1 MKSYLSKLG
10 VLLFGAM
17 FAVAACQDYDEEI
30 RKVNDKLTA
39 DKAELTEI
47 TEELDKAIAALEEKH
62 DADLAK
68 VNADLKGLAVELA
81 AAEKALEDAY
91 KAADADL
98 KKGYEDA
105 DKDLQAKINK
115 AVEDANAAIAGL
127 QAALDAAKAELKKGY
142 EDADAALRTEV
153 LAYVDNKVAALK
165 SELQTLIDVKVA
177 ELQAYD
183 AALQAQITAEAK
195 AREDGDKKL
204 ADELKAAIAKAESDL
219 AAAKAQ
225 IALDLKA
232 AQDELE
238 AADAALQAQ
247 IDALVADVE
256 ANEAAISQ
264 LQQDLAAAKEELQDA
279 IDAEEEARING
290 DAETLAAA
298 KAYTDEELADAV
310 AALTEK
316 HNADINEV
324 KGLIESARAALQAAI
339 DAEEAARKAADADL
353 QAAIDAEEA
362 AREAAD
368 STLAASIESLRG
380 ELEEYIDKT
389 DKKIAALEAADETLQ
404 QNIDKV
410 AEDLEA
416 FKEKAAEIYATK
428 DELSAEKARLDELYQ
443 HVTDIKHDVA
453 NEFQGVL
460 ATIETLNKKLQG
472 LEVDVEALMG
482 RIQSLV
488 FAPDYTRHVALIDY
502 AVVPATTTT
511 KEDGETEQAE
521 DLILPKL
528 SLIRYK
534 VNAVEAAAEAEK
546 LAAAWAASET
556 PILSYTLESVAQT
569 RAAVEGDEE
578 LVIHNVE
585 AEGEYLHVWVTAENF
600 PENFYYSSPNDRIE
614 AAYYAASLRYSDGN
628 NERATEYVNIAA
640 IDEPMTI
647 EVMIQH
653 VEEGDPMLEYD
664 VVDTALLAVNDVDTV
679 LAVLEG
685 YEPVLVSEGAPLTEK
700 ELALLPSTEIL
711 FKEVREYTDNAKTDK
726 CIDDESFK
734 FTGEDMTETVQL
746 AAALDKD
753 YVGELLDVA
762 RTYSFGP
769 SVATA
774 TYTVKL
780 TAERRETTIVP
791 EVASIDWT
799 LQRALDLGDKTA
811 PYSKTLTVPAKY
823 EFSYNLNNV
832 FNSADLIQPLVTKV
846 TCNGKP
852 TSAWV
857 GLTNYE
863 GTAPNFTVL
872 CNLHNYEFPAAGE
885 KPNVYRVEWQ
895 ATLGDY
901 LFVVA
906 DVEIT
911 LNPRPETVKIEREV
925 ALELVPGQTYFDGP
939 EALVADAYEELG
951 VENAGFNET
960 NLAKVNDVMLAV
972 LNDNKP
978 FVNKP
983 SYETNLN
990 FQVDANVD
998 NSFVR
1003 LYNEQIAKN
1012 ILNPEGYVFERT
1024 INTWFGVDFV
1034 YTITA
1039 KPELPENYLI
1049 PSEDF
1054 MTTDENDVKYVEVF
1068 GKINSEGVYTIDLAD
1083 LGKYLGVT
1091 IGEGDDKDAVLEH
1104 ELDVIFDIDEKF
1116 EVKLAADTVAV
1127 TPLANPVPEKFSG
1140 TLNFAELENDKAVVD
1155 WDQYAGTVV
1164 DVKASLLAENTYI
1177 LDELDF
1183 QLRTKD
1189 PLTFEFG
1196 DTVRVTRVPG
1206 LSASAKVYENV
1217 VLTSSVEP
1225 SWANLVNQNA
1235 ATLQEI
1241 FANSHADKT
1250 YGIKPEVS
1258 IWGVYTDEAMT
1269 VPYSDQKW
1277 TADNLNGT
1285 ITLHAD
1291 DGQLLYPL
1299 YAKATLSFT
1308 HNIHGACTAK
1318 KDIIVVFEPS
1328 EEAKVMMNK
1337 FTNGGEIKLEENL
1350 LLTQPLVIDN
1360 PNAVVTLDLGGRTIQ
1375 NITREPGSEQYALRV
1390 KQGILIIKGEGT
1402 VDGGSGCLYN
1412 IALRVDGGAV
1422 AYVEGGYFK
1431 VGADQ
1436 DGDENH
1442 AVYAADGGQV
1452 YISGGKFQSAPKKGS
1467 VPAVYTTLNLK
1478 DGTGAKIEVT
1488 GGEFV
1493 NFNPADNVSEGPNT
1507 NFVKTGY
1514 KAVLKPYSTTDY
1526 IVVAE

>member
-68 VNADLKGLAVELA
+68 VNADLKGLADELA
-81 AAEKALEDAY
+81 AAEKALEEAY

-115 AVEDANAAIAGL
+115 AVEDATAAIAGL
-127 QAALDAAKAELKKGY
+127 QSALDAAKVELKKGY

-165 SELQTLIDVKVA
+165 SELQTLIDAKVA
-177 ELQAYD
+177 ELKAAD
-183 AALQAQITAEAK
+183 AALADAIKAEQA
-195 AREDGDKKL
+195 AREAGDKKL
-204 ADELKAAIAKAESDL
+204 ADELKAAKEEAAKNLADAKAE
-219 AAAKAQ
+219 
-225 IALDLKA
+225 IAENLKA
-232 AQDELE
+232 AKDELL
-238 AADAALQAQ
+238 AADAALKAQ
-247 IDALVADVE
+247 IEEVAADVAKNAE
-256 ANEAAISQ
+256 KIAE
-264 LQQDLAAAKEELQDA
+264 LADELKAAKEELQGA
-279 IDAEEEARING
+279 IDAEEEARISG
-290 DAETLAAA
+290 DAQTLEDA
-298 KAYTDEELADAV
+298 KAYTNEKLADAI
-310 AALTEK
+310 ATLTEK
-316 HNADINEV
+316 HDAEIAEV
-324 KGLIESARAALQAAI
+324 KGLIESAKAALQAAI
-339 DAEEAARKAADADL
+339 TAEETARKAADVDLQAAIEAEEAARSV
-353 QAAIDAEEA
+353 
-362 AREAAD
+362 AD

-380 ELEEYIDKT
+380 ELEDYIEKT
-389 DKKIAALEAADETLQ
+389 DKKIAALEDADKTLQ
-404 QNIDKV
+404 DNIDKV
-410 AEDLEA
+410 AAALDE
-416 FKEKAAEIYATK
+416 FKKKADEIYATK
-428 DELSAEKARLDELYQ
+428 EELSAEKARLDELYQ

-460 ATIETLNKKLQG
+460 ATIENLNKRLQG

-502 AVVPATTTT
+502 AVVPST
-511 KEDGETEQAE
+511 KADTAVK

-569 RAAVEGDEE
+569 RAAVEGEEE

-600 PENFYYSSPNDRIE
+600 PKNFYYSSPNGTIE

-664 VVDTALLAVNDVDTV
+664 VVDTALLAVNDVDTI

-685 YEPVLVSEGAPLTEK
+685 YEPVLVSGGAPLTEK

-711 FKEVREYTDNAKTDK
+711 FKEVRDYTDNAKTDK
-726 CIDDESFK
+726 CIDDNSFK
-734 FTGEDMTETVQL
+734 FTGKDMTETVQL
-746 AAALDKD
+746 AAALNKD

-774 TYTVKL
+774 TYTVRL

-832 FNSADLIQPLVTKV
+832 FNSADLIHPLVTKV

-852 TSAWV
+852 TTAWV

-872 CNLHNYEFPAAGE
+872 CNLHNYEFPAPGE

-911 LNPRPETVKIEREV
+911 LNPRPETVEIEREV
-925 ALELVPGQTYFDGP
+925 ALELVPGTTYFDGV

-951 VENAGFNET
+951 VKNAGFNET

-1024 INTWFGVDFV
+1024 IDTWFGVDFV

-1039 KPELPENYLI
+1039 KPELPKNYLI

-1054 MTTDENDVKYVEVF
+1054 MTADENGVKYVEVF

-1269 VPYSDQKW
+1269 VPYSEQKW
-1277 TADNLNGT
+1277 TPDNLNGT

-1375 NITREPGSEQYALRV
+1375 NITRERDSEQYALRV
-1390 KQGILIIKGEGT
+1390 KQGTLIIKGEGT

-1436 DGDENH
+1436 DGDQNH

-1493 NFNPADNVSEGPNT
+1493 NFNPADNVSEGPGT

-1514 KAVLKPYSTTDY
+1514 KAILKQYSTTDY

>member
-68 VNADLKGLAVELA
+68 VNADLKGLADELA
-81 AAEKALEDAY
+81 AAEKALEEAY

-115 AVEDANAAIAGL
+115 AVEDATAAIAGL
-127 QAALDAAKAELKKGY
+127 QSALDAAKVELKKGY
-142 EDADAALRTEV
+142 EDADAALRTDV

-165 SELQTLIDVKVA
+165 SELQTLIDAKVA
-177 ELQAYD
+177 ELKAAD
-183 AALQAQITAEAK
+183 AALDNAIKAEQA
-195 AREDGDKKL
+195 AREAGDNKL
-204 ADELKAAIAKAESDL
+204 ADELKAAKEEAAKALADAKAEI
-219 AAAKAQ
+219 AAN
-225 IALDLKA
+225 LKA
-232 AQDELE
+232 AKDELLD
-238 AADAALQAQ
+238 ADAALRAQ
-247 IDALVADVE
+247 IEKVAEDVAKNAE
-256 ANEAAISQ
+256 AIAK
-264 LQQDLAAAKEELQDA
+264 LQEDLAAAKEELQDA

-310 AALTEK
+310 ATLTEK
-316 HNADINEV
+316 HNADIAEV
-324 KGLIESARAALQAAI
+324 KGLIESAKAALQAAI
-339 DAEEAARKAADADL
+339 TAEENARKAADADL

-362 AREAAD
+362 ARSAAD
-368 STLAASIESLRG
+368 STLTASIESLRG
-380 ELEEYIDKT
+380 ELEDYIDKT
-389 DKKIAALEAADETLQ
+389 DKKIVALEDADKTLQ
-404 QNIDKV
+404 KNIDKV

-416 FKEKAAEIYATK
+416 FKKKVDEIYATK
-428 DELSAEKARLDELYQ
+428 EDLSTEKVRLNELYQ
-443 HVTDIKHDVA
+443 QVADIKADVYKQL
-453 NEFQGVL
+453 EDLKVK
-460 ATIETLNKKLQG
+460 ISDLNKRLQG

-502 AVVPATTTT
+502 AVVPSN
-511 KEDGETEQAE
+511 QADTAVK

-556 PILSYTLESVAQT
+556 AILSYTLESVAQT
-569 RAAVEGDEE
+569 RAAVEGEEE

-585 AEGEYLHVWVTAENF
+585 AEGEYLYVWVTAENF
-600 PENFYYSSPNDRIE
+600 PKNFYNSTTNGRIE

-640 IDEPMTI
+640 VD
-647 EVMIQH
+647 
-653 VEEGDPMLEYD
+653 DPMRIT
-664 VVDTALLAVNDVDTV
+664 VQV
-679 LAVLEG
+679 LANEDPTDYHLEEQTLG
-685 YEPVLVSEGAPLTEK
+685 VNETETVIDILKGVVPVLVGNGEVLTEE
-700 ELALLPSTEIL
+700 ELDAMFPTHEIT
-711 FKEVREYTDNAKTDK
+711 FEEERSYFDNADTESG
-726 CIDDESFK
+726 CISDESFK
-734 FTGEDMTETVQL
+734 FTGEGQTDTAQL
-746 AAALDKD
+746 AEALTKTS
-753 YVGELLDVA
+753 VGESLVVE
-762 RTYSFGP
+762 RTYTFGP
-769 SVATA
+769 SVARA
-774 TYTVKL
+774 TSILTL
-780 TAERRETTIVP
+780 TAEKRVTTIVP
-791 EVASIDWT
+791 DVASIDWT

-832 FNSADLIQPLVTKV
+832 FNSSDLIHPLVTKV

-852 TSAWV
+852 TTAGV

-872 CNLHNYEFPAAGE
+872 CNLNNYEFPAPGE
-885 KPNVYRVEWQ
+885 EPNVYRVEWQ

-911 LNPRPETVKIEREV
+911 LNPRPETVEIEREV
-925 ALELVPGQTYFDGP
+925 ALELVPGTTRFEGV

-951 VENAGFNET
+951 VKNAGFNET

-998 NSFVR
+998 NSFVC

-1024 INTWFGVDFV
+1024 IDTWFGVDFV

-1039 KPELPENYLI
+1039 KPELPKNYLI

-1054 MTTDENDVKYVEVF
+1054 MTADENGVKYVEVF

-1269 VPYSDQKW
+1269 VPYSEQKW
-1277 TADNLNGT
+1277 TPDNLNGT

-1375 NITREPGSEQYALRV
+1375 NITRERDSEQYALRV
-1390 KQGILIIKGEGT
+1390 KQGTLIIKGEGT

-1436 DGDENH
+1436 DGDQNH

-1493 NFNPADNVSEGPNT
+1493 NFNPADNVSEGPGT
-1507 NFVKTGY
+1507 NFVKAGY
-1514 KAVLKPYSTTDY
+1514 KAILKHHAIFSAQAIYFLSPVTL
-1526 IVVAE
+1526 

>member
-68 VNADLKGLAVELA
+68 VNADLKGLAEELA
-81 AAEKALEDAY
+81 AAEKALEEAY

-115 AVEDANAAIAGL
+115 AVEDATAAIAGL
-127 QAALDAAKAELKKGY
+127 QSALDAAKVELKKGY

-165 SELQTLIDVKVA
+165 SELQTLIDAKVA
-177 ELQAYD
+177 ELKAAD
-183 AALQAQITAEAK
+183 AALADAIKAEQA
-195 AREDGDKKL
+195 AREAGDTKL
-204 ADELKAAIAKAESDL
+204 ADELKAAKEEAAKNL
-219 AAAKAQ
+219 AAAKAE
-225 IALDLKA
+225 IAANLKA
-232 AQDELE
+232 AKDELL
-238 AADAALQAQ
+238 AADAALKAQ
-247 IDALVADVE
+247 IEKVAEDVAKNAE
-256 ANEAAISQ
+256 AIAE
-264 LQQDLAAAKEELQDA
+264 LADELKAAKEELQEA

-290 DAETLAAA
+290 DAETLASA
-298 KAYTDEELADAV
+298 KAYSDEKLADAV

-316 HNADINEV
+316 HNTDIAEV
-324 KGLIESARAALQAAI
+324 KGLIESAKEALQAAI
-339 DAEEAARKAADADL
+339 TAEENARKAADADL

-362 AREAAD
+362 ARSAAD
-368 STLAASIESLRG
+368 STLTASIESLRG
-380 ELEEYIDKT
+380 ELEDYIEKT
-389 DKKIAALEAADETLQ
+389 DKKIAALEDADKTLQ
-404 QNIDKV
+404 KNIDKV

-416 FKEKAAEIYATK
+416 FKKAVDEIYATK
-428 DELSAEKARLDELYQ
+428 EDLTTEKVRLNELYQ
-443 HVTDIKHDVA
+443 QVADIKADVYKQLEELKDKI
-453 NEFQGVL
+453 ND
-460 ATIETLNKKLQG
+460 LNKRLQG

-502 AVVPATTTT
+502 AVVPST
-511 KEDGETEQAE
+511 KADTAVK

-556 PILSYTLESVAQT
+556 AILSYTLESVAQT
-569 RAAVEGDEE
+569 RAAVEGEEE

-600 PENFYYSSPNDRIE
+600 PKNFYNSSTNGRIE

-640 IDEPMTI
+640 VDEPMYIT
-647 EVMIQH
+647 VQ
-653 VEEGDPMLEYD
+653 
-664 VVDTALLAVNDVDTV
+664 V
-679 LAVLEG
+679 LANEDPTDDHLEEQTLG
-685 YEPVLVSEGAPLTEK
+685 VNETETVIDILKGVVPVLVGNGEVLTEE
-700 ELALLPSTEIL
+700 ELDAMFPTHEIT
-711 FKEVREYTDNAKTDK
+711 FEEERSYFDNADESG
-726 CIDDESFK
+726 CISDESFK
-734 FTGEDMTETVQL
+734 FTVEGQTDTAQL
-746 AAALDKD
+746 AEALTKTS
-753 YVGELLDVA
+753 VGESLVVE
-762 RTYSFGP
+762 RTYTFGP
-769 SVATA
+769 SVAKA
-774 TYTVKL
+774 TSILTL
-780 TAERRETTIVP
+780 TAEKRVTTIVP
-791 EVASIDWT
+791 DVASIDWT

-832 FNSADLIQPLVTKV
+832 FNSSDLIHPLVTKV

-852 TSAWV
+852 TTAWV

-872 CNLHNYEFPAAGE
+872 CNLNNYEFPAAGE
-885 KPNVYRVEWQ
+885 EPNVYRVEWQ

-911 LNPRPETVKIEREV
+911 LNPRPETVEIEREV
-925 ALELVPGQTYFDGP
+925 ALELVPGTTYFDGV

-1024 INTWFGVDFV
+1024 IDTWFGVDFV

-1039 KPELPENYLI
+1039 KPELPKNYLI

-1054 MTTDENDVKYVEVF
+1054 MTADENGVKYVEVF

-1269 VPYSDQKW
+1269 VPYSEQKW
-1277 TADNLNGT
+1277 TPDNLNGT

-1375 NITREPGSEQYALRV
+1375 NITRERDSEQYALRV
-1390 KQGILIIKGEGT
+1390 KQGTLIIKGEGT

-1436 DGDENH
+1436 DGDQNH

-1493 NFNPADNVSEGPNT
+1493 NFNPADNVSEGPGT

-1514 KAVLKPYSTTDY
+1514 KAILKQYSTTDY

>member
-68 VNADLKGLAVELA
+68 VNADLKGLADELA

-115 AVEDANAAIAGL
+115 AVEDATAAISGL

-183 AALQAQITAEAK
+183 AALQAQITAEAA
-195 AREDGDKKL
+195 AREAGDKKL
-204 ADELKAAIAKAESDL
+204 ADELKAAKEEAAKALADAKAEI
-219 AAAKAQ
+219 AAN
-225 IALDLKA
+225 LKA
-232 AQDELE
+232 AKDELE
-238 AADAALQAQ
+238 ATDAALQAQ
-247 IDALVADVE
+247 IDKLAEDVAKNAEDI
-256 ANEAAISQ
+256 AK
-264 LQQDLAAAKEELQDA
+264 LQEDLAAAKEELQDA

-339 DAEEAARKAADADL
+339 DAEETARKAADADL

-502 AVVPATTTT
+502 AVVPST
-511 KEDGETEQAE
+511 KAGTAVK

-600 PENFYYSSPNDRIE
+600 PENFYYSSPNGTIE
-614 AAYYAASLRYSDGN
+614 AAYYATSLRYSDGN

-640 IDEPMTI
+640 VDEPMIITVQVLVD
-647 EVMIQH
+647 EDPRAEY
-653 VEEGDPMLEYD
+653 VETQTLGVNETETVIDILKG
-664 VVDTALLAVNDVDTV
+664 VV
-679 LAVLEG
+679 
-685 YEPVLVSEGAPLTEK
+685 PVLVGNGEVLTEE
-700 ELALLPSTEIL
+700 ELDAMFPTHEIT
-711 FKEVREYTDNAKTDK
+711 FEEEHSYFDNADTESG
-726 CIDDESFK
+726 CISDESFK
-734 FTGEDMTETVQL
+734 FTGEGQTDTAQL
-746 AAALDKD
+746 VEALTKTS
-753 YVGELLDVA
+753 VGESLVVD
-762 RTYSFGP
+762 RTYTFGP

-774 TYTVKL
+774 TSILTL
-780 TAERRETTIVP
+780 TAEKRTTTIVP

-832 FNSADLIQPLVTKV
+832 FNSSDLIPPLVTKV

-852 TSAWV
+852 TTAWV

-885 KPNVYRVEWQ
+885 EPNVYRVEWQ

-906 DVEIT
+906 DLEIT

-1003 LYNEQIAKN
+1003 LYNEQISKN

-1039 KPELPENYLI
+1039 KPELPKNYLI

-1091 IGEGDDKDAVLEH
+1091 IGKGDDKDAVLEH
-1104 ELDVIFDIDEKF
+1104 ELDVLFDIDEKF
-1116 EVKLAADTVAV
+1116 EVKLAADAVAV

-1164 DVKASLLAENTYI
+1164 DVKAFLLAENTYF
-1177 LDELDF
+1177 LDTLDF

-1277 TADNLNGT
+1277 TADDLNGT

-1390 KQGILIIKGEGT
+1390 KQGTLIIKGEGT

-1422 AYVEGGYFK
+1422 AYVEGGFFK

-1436 DGDENH
+1436 DGDQNH

-1452 YISGGKFQSAPKKGS
+1452 YISGGKFQSAPKKGT